1 LGAVDYIFSPIVPD
15 ILRAK
20 VSVFVDLFEKTEAA
34 KRLFLEAQEASRAK
48 SEFLNLAAH
57 ELRTPLS
64 VVVGYASMLSDG
76 SLGPVP
82 DKWRFPL
89 EILNSKASELNRLV
103 DELLLASRIETG
115 HLPTRLVQIDLR
127 DAIAEAVDRNLPL
140 AEMLGGEVV
149 AEVPRRPVHVRTDS
163 DHLARIL
170 DNLVRNGLSYN
181 SGTPHVKVSLTAGPR
196 PRIAVEDDGVGI
208 APDYRDRIFE
218 RFYRINDAMIS
229 PQPGTGLGLYISRDL
244 AHRLGASLVLER
256 SELGKGST
264 FALELDPAAALRPNG
279 ASHRDA
285 ERSSLAVVEGGAPA
299 ASSS

>member
-1 LGAVDYIFSPIVPD
+1 
-15 ILRAK
+15 
-20 VSVFVDLFEKTEAA
+20 
-34 KRLFLEAQEASRAK
+34 
-48 SEFLNLAAH
+48 
-57 ELRTPLS
+57 
-64 VVVGYASMLSDG
+64 
-76 SLGPVP
+76 
-82 DKWRFPL
+82 
-89 EILNSKASELNRLV
+89 
-103 DELLLASRIETG
+103 
-115 HLPTRLVQIDLR
+115 
-127 DAIAEAVDRNLPL
+127 
-140 AEMLGGEVV
+140 MLGGEVV